1 MKITVQIKPG
11 SKHREEV
18 VANDDGSLTI
28 YTKAPAVEGKANAA
42 AIKLVAEHFK
52 VPKSCV
58 KLIRGVTSK
67 QKVFEVD
74 ND

>member
-1 MKITVQIKPG
+1 MKLSAHIKPN

-18 VANDDGSLTI
+18 VLNDDGSLTI
-28 YTKAPAVEGKANAA
+28 YTKAPAAEGKANAT

-58 KLIRGVTSK
+58 KLILGVTSK